1 MINFDF
7 VENCDHPFDD
17 EISKY
22 NRQIFDIGRK
32 IKKELGLRK
41 NPFTI
46 TDETFRVD
54 SIAGSIS
61 LGNIHIN
68 IWPKIFRVNGIE
80 ERNNEVLKKLY
91 RRVFETCGKSLNKTI
106 YISKYKSINELDC
119 DFIHAISEEF
129 AEELENA
136 IKHIKI
142 TSYKTKIEKK
152 QSIRGKILVQKELKN
167 PILEPKTWC
176 RYKELSEDN
185 NSNRLL
191 LWCCKYLMVIVSDF
205 KLRNRLSR
213 LIQQFSNVNVKSL
226 DLNFV
231 NRLIVP
237 RQYNIY
243 SKCLHIARNLF
254 LNNYNHKEVNSQE
267 GNMFGYIIN
276 MEKAFENIVGFYVES
291 GARKLGLEYR
301 GQYEKQL
308 ADSSTGGKYSV
319 RPDDVVISSK
329 GTLIIDAKYKLQII
343 SENINKPKPSRE
355 DFYQMIATCI
365 AYNTYNA
372 ILIYPEIPNSSG
384 CEHSWEV
391 ENSTND
397 KKITIMSRQIDII
410 SQKDTLESRLVE
422 ILFESKC
429 I

>member
-7 VENCDHPFDD
+7 IENCDHPFDD
-17 EISKY
+17 EIIKY
-22 NRQIFDIGRK
+22 SRQIFNIGRK

-68 IWPKIFRVNGIE
+68 IWPKNFKVNGIE
-80 ERNNEVLKKLY
+80 KRNSEILKKLY
-91 RRVFETCGKSLNKTI
+91 RRVFETCGKSFNKTI
-106 YISKYKSINELDC
+106 YISKYKSINEVDC

-129 AEELENA
+129 VEELENA
-136 IKHIKI
+136 VKHIKI
-142 TSYKTKIEKK
+142 TSYETKIEKR

-176 RYKELSEDN
+176 KYKELSEDN

-205 KLRNRLSR
+205 KIRNRLGQ

-243 SKCLHIARNLF
+243 SKCLNIARNLF
-254 LNNYNHKEVNSQE
+254 LNNYNRKEVDSQE
-267 GNMFGYIIN
+267 GKIFGYIIN

-291 GARKLGLEYR
+291 AARKLGLEYR
-301 GQYEKQL
+301 GQYEEQL

-372 ILIYPEIPNSSG
+372 ILIYPEIFDSSK

-391 ENSTND
+391 DNIIND

-422 ILFESKC
+422 ILCESEC
-429 I
+429 V